1 MALRRFSDNP
11 AATLP
16 LDGAETIPALQ
27 AGVDVQVTVSDI
39 VDAASGAVTSVN
51 GATGAVVLALDD
63 LDDVD
68 AAAPSDGDVLT
79 WNDTAGAWEPAA
91 GGGGS
96 GIVES
101 IVAGTGINV
110 DDTDP
115 ANPVVSATGSGSGDV
130 VGPGSSVDNTLPRFD
145 GTGGKT
151 LQGSG
156 VAVTDNNEI
165 SGYRGHLNAQT
176 GTTYT
181 LQASD
186 SGKIV
191 ECTNGSA
198 ITVTLPNSLGVG
210 FCCTIVQGGAGAVTL
225 SPASGAT
232 RRNRQSHTKTAGQ
245 WAGVTLYV
253 RTNSGGSA
261 AEYVMCGD
269 TAA

>member
-16 LDGAETIPALQ
+16 LDGTETIPALQ

-91 GGGGS
+91 GGGG
-96 GIVES
+96 G
-101 IVAGTGINV
+101 GT
-110 DDTDP
+110 
-115 ANPVVSATGSGSGDV
+115 GDV
-130 VGPGSSVDNTLPRFD
+130 VGPASSVDNTLPRFD

-191 ECTNGSA
+191 ECTNGAA
-198 ITVTLPNSLGVG
+198 ITLTLPNSLPVG
-210 FCCTIVQGGAGAVTL
+210 FCCTVAQGGAGAVTF
-225 SPASGAT
+225 SAASGAT
-232 RRNRQSHTKTAGQ
+232 LRNRQSQTKTAGQ
-245 WAGVTLYV
+245 WAGATLYV

-261 AEYVMCGD
+261 AEYVLNGD